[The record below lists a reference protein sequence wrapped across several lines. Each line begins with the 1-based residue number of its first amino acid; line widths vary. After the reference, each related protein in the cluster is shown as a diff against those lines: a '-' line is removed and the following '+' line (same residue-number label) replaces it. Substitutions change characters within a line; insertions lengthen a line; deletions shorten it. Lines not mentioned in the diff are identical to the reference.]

1 MILLPNLSSVSEEV
15 VEYLYDCY
23 SRLSGRGMHIW
34 LSSAENPLAWDELD
48 EIYDKL
54 INL

>member
-23 SRLSGRGMHIW
+23 SRLSGRGMHIG
-34 LSSAENPLAWDELD
+34 LSSAENPLDWDELD